1 MDAFKNSLEELQKE
15 YPDVTFSEA
24 NEDVNVTEMEA
35 MYSGVLTLLQ
45 KNADFFSTERILFG
59 VDLSSLAPSD
69 TMWKALHMCLFSS
82 FFHGDI
88 KKKIGTVLS
97 AVKSLWGNT
106 GEANTEVER
115 LLNDEKTEDYLQE
128 MFDYATNLRSA
139 KVVADIIEEFD
150 VDSLGLSFDNPAEL
164 MELVR
169 NPENPVMKKAIDSI
183 QRLLRT
189 KLESGQINQQ
199 QLMSDIEGIKAKV
212 QSLFGNVFNEMM
224 GGRRGEVGSSVM
236 MSNSP
241 EARRQRMLM
250 RLQRKQREKTQR

>member
-1 MDAFKNSLEELQKE
+1 MDTFKNSLEELQKE

-24 NEDVNVTEMEA
+24 NEDANVTEMEA
-35 MYSGVLTLLQ
+35 MYSGVITLLQ
-45 KNADFFSTERILFG
+45 KNADFFSTERILYG
-59 VDLSSLAPSD
+59 VNLSELAPSD

-106 GEANTEVER
+106 GETNTEVER
-115 LLNDEKTEDYLQE
+115 LLNDDKTEDYLQE

-150 VDSLGLSFDNPAEL
+150 VESLGLSFDNPTEL

-183 QRLLRT
+183 QKLLKN
-189 KLESGQINQQ
+189 KLENGQINQQ

>member
-1 MDAFKNSLEELQKE
+1 MDTFKNSLEELQKE

-24 NEDVNVTEMEA
+24 NEDANVTEMEA

-45 KNADFFSTERILFG
+45 KNADFFSSERILFG
-59 VDLSSLAPSD
+59 VNLSELAPSD

-106 GEANTEVER
+106 GETNTEVER
-115 LLNDEKTEDYLQE
+115 LLNDDKTEDYLQE

-150 VDSLGLSFDNPAEL
+150 VESLGLSFDNPTEL

-169 NPENPVMKKAIDSI
+169 NPENPVMKKAIDTI
-183 QRLLRT
+183 QKLLRT
-189 KLESGQINQQ
+189 KLENGQINQQ
-199 QLMSDIEGIKAKV
+199 QLLSDIEGIKAKV